1 LKECA
6 TTILQR
12 FNLDDKQQLGT
23 LKTGDYGNLVSLLAA
38 EKQRPSQ
45 AFDLLIVD
53 ESIAPVNGNR
63 G

>member
-23 LKTGDYGNLVSLLAA
+23 LKTGDYGNLVSLLAV